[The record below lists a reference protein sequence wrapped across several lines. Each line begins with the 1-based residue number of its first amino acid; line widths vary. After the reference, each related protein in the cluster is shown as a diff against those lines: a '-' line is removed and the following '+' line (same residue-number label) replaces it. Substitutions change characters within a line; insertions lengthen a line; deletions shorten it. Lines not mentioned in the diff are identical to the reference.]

1 MSQKNQNILNPTET
15 RGTTMFKWFYWWK
28 LGRKAKKHL
37 KMQIERAKTM
47 PPAAPPTQEQVEA
60 FKKEWDLGW
69 DSHMIQRVEPRR
81 TYFEAS
87 LN

>member
-1 MSQKNQNILNPTET
+1 MTKYESLKVLEI

-37 KMQIERAKTM
+37 KMQIKRAKLM
-47 PPAAPPTQEQVEA
+47 PPAEPPTIEQIEA

-69 DSHMIQRVEPRR
+69 DSHMITRVETRK
-81 TYFEAS
+81 TYYEAS